1 LTKPRSY
8 DTINYQTIKE
18 QKMFRY
24 DGEVFEKLEEA
35 EEAVMID
42 FPWAMD
48 DELCDLFDIYIEE
61 D

>member
-1 LTKPRSY
+1 MAYTYNGKTFKTN
-8 DTINYQTIKE
+8 D
-18 QKMFRY
+18 
-24 DGEVFEKLEEA
+24 EA

-48 DELCDLFDIYIEE
+48 DELCDLFDMYIEE

>member
-1 LTKPRSY
+1 
-8 DTINYQTIKE
+8 
-18 QKMFRY
+18 MFRY